1 MRDSHDTPSLPVWR
15 SIMFVPAVS
24 DRFVE
29 SAFKVPADL
38 LQIDL
43 EDSVGPL
50 QKEEART
57 RVGGIADRFA
67 AAGRD
72 VSVRVNR
79 PWRMLVRD
87 LEAAVRQSV
96 LAIALPKVP
105 DASFVQS
112 VAEVLAEL
120 EREQGMT
127 IGHTRIITMVED
139 AGGVANMN
147 EIAAAHTRV
156 VGQIIGA
163 EDLAVSMRM
172 AVDDDSLYVPNVM
185 NVTACRRAGI
195 MPVGFIG
202 SVADFKDQDAFR
214 VRIKRARQLGFE
226 SAFCVHPT
234 QAGIIN
240 EEFAPG
246 AAEVEYASGMLAEF
260 AREVKSGRAAFTY
273 QGRMVDLPVVDQAR
287 QVLARHQAVQAA
299 SARHQR

>member
-1 MRDSHDTPSLPVWR
+1 MRHTHDTPTLPVWR

-29 SAFKVPADL
+29 SALKVPADL

-50 QKEEART
+50 QKEEARK
-57 RVGGIADRFA
+57 RVGTIADGFA

-79 PWRMLVRD
+79 PWRLLVRD
-87 LEAAVRQSV
+87 LEATVRKSV

-105 DASFVQS
+105 DAGLVQS

-120 EREQGMT
+120 EREQGLT

-139 AGGVANMN
+139 AEGLANLN
-147 EIAAAHTRV
+147 AIAAAHTRV
-156 VGQIIGA
+156 VGQIVGA

-172 AVDDDSLYVPNVM
+172 AVEEDSLYVPNVM

-202 SVADFKDQDAFR
+202 TVADFKDQDAFR
-214 VRIKRARQLGFE
+214 ARIRRARKLGFE

-234 QAGIIN
+234 QVGITN
-240 EEFAPG
+240 EEFAPSP
-246 AAEVEYASGMLAEF
+246 AEVAFAQGLVAEF
-260 AREVKSGRAAFTY
+260 EREVSTGRAAFTY

-287 QVLARHQAVQAA
+287 LVLARHAAVV
-299 SARHQR
+299 ARNRRA

>member
-1 MRDSHDTPSLPVWR
+1 MRHTHDTPTLPVWR

-29 SAFKVPADL
+29 SALKVPADL

-43 EDSVGPL
+43 EDSVGPA
-50 QKEEART
+50 QKEDARK
-57 RVGGIADRFA
+57 RVSAIADRFA

-79 PWRMLVRD
+79 PWRLLVRD
-87 LEAAVRQSV
+87 LEATVRKSV

-105 DASFVQS
+105 DAGLVQS
-112 VAEVLAEL
+112 VAEVLADL
-120 EREQGMT
+120 EREQGLT

-139 AGGVANMN
+139 AEGLANLN
-147 EIAAAHTRV
+147 AIAAAPARV
-156 VGQIIGA
+156 VGQIVGA

-172 AVDDDSLYVPNVM
+172 AVEEDSLYVPNVM

-202 SVADFKDQDAFR
+202 TVADFKDQDAFR
-214 VRIKRARQLGFE
+214 ARIRRARKLGFE

-234 QAGIIN
+234 QVGIIN
-240 EEFAPG
+240 EEFAPSP
-246 AAEVEYASGMLAEF
+246 AEVAFAQGLVAEF
-260 AREVKSGRAAFTY
+260 EREVSTGRAAFTY

-287 QVLARHQAVQAA
+287 LVLARHAAVV
-299 SARHQR
+299 ARNPRA